1 MKTVPLHSIGQVD
14 IRSDGQ
20 SGNPLTPHTLFL
32 SSGHFPQMTSFLVP
46 MIFFFLFVCLTLE
59 TRSLYIIQAG
69 LEPDLS
75 CPSLPNPGITIPTY
89 CSKLLIMN
97 LTHMPC
103 FSSFGQALHWKLHPW
118 PLVITIPYPQPEP
131 RVWEITHERYR
142 LTKLPQRIGGQIIST
157 VVAMEME
164 TPVVLSEDFLSVKHN
179 NIWEIRVNLKF
190 TDSHRSKRYPN
201 SAYKA

>member
-1 MKTVPLHSIGQVD
+1 MKTVPLQSVGQVD
-14 IRSDGQ
+14 ISADGQ
-20 SGNPLTPHTLFL
+20 SGNPLMPHTLFL

-46 MIFFFLFVCLTLE
+46 MIFFVCLFDFGDKV
-59 TRSLYIIQAG
+59 SLHNPG
-69 LEPDLS
+69 WPWTCDLS

-89 CSKLLIMN
+89 CSKLLIMI

-103 FSSFGQALHWKLHPW
+103 FSSFGQALHWKLHPC

-131 RVWEITHERYR
+131 RVWEITHECYR
-142 LTKLPQRIGGQIIST
+142 LTKLPQRIGSQIIST

-164 TPVVLSEDFLSVKHN
+164 NPVLLSEDFLSVKHN

-190 TDSHRSKRYPN
+190 TDSYRSRRDPN